1 MDKKLLSKY
10 LEKLYFLE
18 KLRYEQINMCNC
30 LYSKINNLEQSKN
43 RTIPFR
49 PCQDTNM
56 EFTFT
61 ATLWLFTGIGG
72 DILLLCLGIF
82 TRYTTK
88 GFFGPIFRFFIGG
101 ALCGVVIGLILDNM
115 ERDSRMKENQENID
129 YNWKVSQENNKMI
142 QGVNQKIES
151 IRKEISIIENN
162 RVKTEQ
168 ILSKYYGLNIIYAKY
183 QGLIPIA
190 SFYEYF
196 KSGRCETLT
205 GHEGAYNIYE
215 SELRMNVIISKLDVV
230 INRLDEIRNSQYMLY
245 DAISSSNNI
254 AGRMLNTVNN
264 LADNMVEV
272 VNNQQVIAYNSR
284 IAAQNTEFLTWLKI
298 GELSKYY

>member
-1 MDKKLLSKY
+1 M
-10 LEKLYFLE
+10 
-18 KLRYEQINMCNC
+18 Q
-30 LYSKINNLEQSKN
+30 
-43 RTIPFR
+43 
-49 PCQDTNM
+49 
-56 EFTFT
+56 FTFT
-61 ATLWLFTGIGG
+61 ASLWLFMGIGG

-82 TRYTTK
+82 TRYTTN

-101 ALCGVVIGLILDNM
+101 ALCGVAIGLILDNM
-115 ERDSRMKENQENID
+115 ERNSRMKENQENID

-151 IRKEISIIENN
+151 IRKEISIIVNN
-162 RVKTEQ
+162 RVRTEQ
-168 ILSKYYGLNIIYAKY
+168 ILNKYYGLNIIYAKY

-215 SELRMNVIISKLDVV
+215 SELRMNVIISKLDIV

-245 DAISSSNNI
+245 DAINSSNNI

-284 IAAQNTEFLTWLKI
+284 IAAQNTELLTWLKI